1 MQRFYFRP
9 ICYDLVAGI
18 NKIGVSPGAVIL
30 KGYDRLSLVDHNYQ
44 WYAAGSTISIVAIF
58 IALYY
63 YRL

>member
-1 MQRFYFRP
+1 MCF
-9 ICYDLVAGI
+9 DLVGGI

-30 KGYDRLSLVDHNYQ
+30 KGYHRLSLVDHNYQ
-44 WYAAGSTISIVAIF
+44 WYALGSSISILSLF